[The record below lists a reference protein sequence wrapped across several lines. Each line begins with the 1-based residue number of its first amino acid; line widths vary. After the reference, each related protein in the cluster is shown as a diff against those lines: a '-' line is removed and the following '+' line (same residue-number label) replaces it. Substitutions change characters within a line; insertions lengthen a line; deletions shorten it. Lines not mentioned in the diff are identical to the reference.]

1 MMDQSVILSPME
13 VFANVLSGIRDD
25 TSLYENNNNN
35 NNNNNDNNNNNLKK
49 KWIKIFITKPQ
60 LKSYLQST
68 CCYKKSN

>member
-1 MMDQSVILSPME
+1 MQSAGMMDQSVILSLME

-25 TSLYENNNNN
+25 TSLYENNNNDN
-35 NNNNNDNNNNNLKK
+35 NNNNNLKK